1 VAGRADPEVTMSKLM
16 PRQPV
21 PDLEVP
27 LVGGGQWR
35 LAEQA
40 PNSFTL
46 ICFYRGLHCPVC
58 KGYVKDL
65 DRQVGGFAGHGVGV
79 VAISGDTRVRAQ
91 QTVADW
97 GLENLPVGYGLAIDT
112 ARAWGLY
119 ISTSRGK
126 TSLGIV
132 EPEQFSEP
140 GVFVV
145 RPDRTLYMASVNT
158 MPFARPRFSE
168 ILGAI
173 DFILRN
179 DYPARGEA

>member
-1 VAGRADPEVTMSKLM
+1 MSKLM

-21 PDLEVP
+21 PDLSVS
-27 LVGGGQWR
+27 LVGGGEWR
-35 LAEQA
+35 LAAQA
-40 PNSFTL
+40 PENFTL

-58 KGYVKDL
+58 KSYLKDL
-65 DRQVGGFAGHGVGV
+65 DRLVGDFGQRGVGV
-79 VAISGDTRVRAQ
+79 VAISCDSRVRAQ
-91 QTVADW
+91 RAVADW
-97 GLENLPVGYGLAIDT
+97 GLENLPVGHALALDQ
-112 ARAWGLY
+112 ARSWGLY
-119 ISTSRGK
+119 ISTGRGK
-126 TSLGIV
+126 SSLGID

-158 MPFARPRFSE
+158 MPFARTHFSE

>member
-1 VAGRADPEVTMSKLM
+1 MSKLM

-27 LVGGGQWR
+27 LVDGGPWR

-40 PNSFTL
+40 PENFTL
-46 ICFYRGLHCPVC
+46 ICFYRGLHCPIC
-58 KGYVKDL
+58 KTYVKEL
-65 DRQVGGFAGHGVGV
+65 DRLVGDFGQRGVGV
-79 VAISGDTRVRAQ
+79 VAISSDTAERAG

-97 GLENLPVGYGLAIDT
+97 KLEQLPVGYGLALDT

-119 ISTSRGK
+119 VSSSRGK

-132 EPEQFSEP
+132 EPERFSEP
-140 GVFVV
+140 GVFAL

-158 MPFARPRFSE
+158 MPFARTHFSE

-173 DFILRN
+173 DFILKN